1 MQAVAWGCGPTDLLL
16 ICVHFVFS
24 SHQLMTTTMK
34 THRSLIRSTVLAL
47 CASGLIAPKVSA
59 TPAEP
64 LDQQPI
70 IIAAADCYAIG
81 QQVAAQNG
89 GTLAKANSSSQGGQS
104 VCVIVVLVPG
114 KDGERPRRSEFVV
127 PQN

>member
-1 MQAVAWGCGPTDLLL
+1 
-16 ICVHFVFS
+16 
-24 SHQLMTTTMK
+24 MK

-47 CASGLIAPKVSA
+47 CATGLIAPKVSA
-59 TPAEP
+59 TPATEP

-70 IIAAADCYAIG
+70 IVAAADCYAIG

-89 GTLAKANSSSQGGQS
+89 GTLAKANSSSQGGQA